1 MAKIVKDNSY
11 NPFTIDPGSYSAVIT
26 AVEEKQGDFKG
37 KPVDELAIAR
47 LARHVPKQQMIAVA
61 YKGGTIKLYMTGEWF
76 DKMFNQF

>member
-1 MAKIVKDNSY
+1 M
-11 NPFTIDPGSYSAVIT
+11 FTKKKYFTDKKYCHLFNKFRFIRNV
-26 AVEEKQGDFKG
+26 